1 MASFANLG
9 LSAGRGERSARTQR
23 DATIAQNAYSRFL
36 SQQRGQRE
44 LRDLGEQTNRDLG
57 ALSAAYSQRG
67 LRNSGLQQQA
77 RNQFATQAF
86 RTEQDIRRQGQQDLD
101 LSALSDAQA
110 QAAYE
115 AAVQEAEIAKAS
127 GIADLAAELLKYYPF
142 MGS

>member
-9 LSAGRGERSARTQR
+9 LSFGRGERSARTQR
-23 DATIAQNAYSRFL
+23 DATLAQNAYSRFL

-67 LRNSGLQQQA
+67 LRNSGLQQSA
-77 RNQFATQAF
+77 RNEFGTQAF
-86 RTEQDIRRQGQQDLD
+86 RTEQDIRSQGQQEFD
-101 LSALSDAQA
+101 LSAMSDAQA

-127 GIADLAAELLKYYPF
+127 GIAELAAELLKYYPF
-142 MGS
+142 IGS

>member
-9 LSAGRGERSARTQR
+9 ISAGRGERSARTQR
-23 DATIAQNAYSRFL
+23 DATLAQSAYSRFL
-36 SQQRGQRE
+36 SKQRGQRE
-44 LRDLGEQTNRDLG
+44 LQSLGEQTNKDLG

-67 LRNSGLQQQA
+67 LRNSGLQQQG
-77 RNQFATQAF
+77 RNEFATQAF
-86 RTEQDIRRQGQQDLD
+86 RSEQDIRRQGQQEFDM
-101 LSALSDAQA
+101 ANMSDAQA

-127 GIADLAAELLKYYPF
+127 GIADLAAELMKYYPF

>member
-9 LSAGRGERSARTQR
+9 LSVGRGVRSARTQR
-23 DATIAQNAYSRFL
+23 DATLAQNAYSRFL
-36 SQQRGQRE
+36 SQQRGDRE
-44 LRDLGEQTNRDLG
+44 LRSLGEQTNRDLG

-77 RNQFATQAF
+77 RNEFGTQAF
-86 RTEQDIRRQGQQDLD
+86 RSEQDIRNQTAQQLD
-101 LSALSDAQA
+101 MANLSDAQA

-115 AAVQEAEIAKAS
+115 SAVQEAEIAKANS
-127 GIADLAAELLKYYPF
+127 IAQLAAELLNYYPF